1 MTWFRARA
9 QCMAA
14 GGDLWKVD
22 KLDDMYQVARY
33 LKTKAFYWV
42 GATDHAWVYDA
53 GGVGKTGALL
63 VAALYL
69 CPLSLSSPR
78 SLGLCLSLPLSVS
91 VCLLSLIHI

>member
-9 QCMAA
+9 ECLAA
-14 GGDLWKVD
+14 GGDLWTVG

-53 GGVGKTGALL
+53 GAVGETGAR
-63 VAALYL
+63 
-69 CPLSLSSPR
+69 CFLSDSP
-78 SLGLCLSLPLSVS
+78 SPSFYPITCLNNK
-91 VCLLSLIHI
+91 